1 MLEEVLRPI
10 AHQVCYGYGW
20 KPCSKCTFQVRFP
33 FHFEYYLQRAFR
45 SFHAELEH
53 GATEDKHSDSLNAFE
68 VITTSFDSIFAKTA
82 TVEQKVAFLKEVR

>member
-1 MLEEVLRPI
+1 MDGSPVVSAPFK
-10 AHQVCYGYGW
+10 YD
-20 KPCSKCTFQVRFP
+20 
-33 FHFEYYLQRAFR
+33 FHFILNLFLQRAFR
-45 SFHAELEH
+45 SFHPESEH

>member
-1 MLEEVLRPI
+1 MDGSPLVS
-10 AHQVCYGYGW
+10 A
-20 KPCSKCTFQVRFP
+20 RFKYD
-33 FHFEYYLQRAFR
+33 FHYILNLFFLQRAFR
-45 SFHAELEH
+45 SFHPELEH

>member
-1 MLEEVLRPI
+1 M
-10 AHQVCYGYGW
+10 
-20 KPCSKCTFQVRFP
+20 
-33 FHFEYYLQRAFR
+33 
-45 SFHAELEH
+45 EH